1 MIILETLFPGP
12 GAGGIL
18 GPTVKERKSHFMT
31 FDFAIFVIIVFYFH
45 DKTVSLGQHRLPQD
59 MWESQT
65 ENRACFELDSA
76 DFHNFIHNG

>member
-31 FDFAIFVIIVFYFH
+31 FDFAIFVIIVF
-45 DKTVSLGQHRLPQD
+45 
-59 MWESQT
+59 
-65 ENRACFELDSA
+65 
-76 DFHNFIHNG
+76 